1 MPNKMFAAIDV
12 GSYELN
18 LKIVEFVDKKMKI
31 IDDVRYRL
39 DLGTDSYAKGKI
51 PADKVSELIRI
62 LKEFAGIMKSY
73 KVSNYKAYGT
83 SAIREVRNK
92 KILIDQIEQRTNIKI
107 DVLSNSEQRFLNYKS
122 VASKGVDFL
131 KIIEKDTAIIDI
143 GGGSI
148 QISLFNNGKLDVSQ
162 NIDIGAIRLLGN
174 IKSFDV
180 KTSRYEDLLEEM
192 VSSQLT
198 VFARLYLQNRKI
210 ENLIIVDD
218 YLSPMVWNVT
228 GKNQMQGFMDCRA
241 FFDFVD
247 TLKGLYAGVLAG
259 SYSEELEN
267 KDLVGVSAALIKE
280 TIEITGAKQI
290 WAPGVTLTDG
300 IAYEYGEKR
309 HLISLEHDFEEDI
322 IAFARYISLR
332 YMGDEKRCRNLEN
345 ISLKLF
351 DAMKS
356 VHGLKE
362 RDRLLL
368 RMAAILHECGKYISM
383 HNLST
388 CSYDIIIS
396 TEIIGLSHDEREILA
411 NVVKHN
417 HAYLD
422 FDVDKSGIM
431 LKDNDAYM
439 RTAKLTAI
447 LRLANGMDKSKKQK
461 FTDIKAV
468 LKDNILNIS
477 VYTNKDITLEKGL
490 FIKRADF
497 FEEIYHVRPVINQ
510 ITRLS

>member
-1 MPNKMFAAIDV
+1 MHNRMFAAIDV

-18 LKIVEFVDKKMKI
+18 LKIVEFIDKQMRI
-31 IDDVRYRL
+31 IENVRYPL
-39 DLGTDSYAKGKI
+39 DLGTDSYAKRKI
-51 PADKVSELIRI
+51 SADKVSELIRI

-73 KVSNYKAYGT
+73 KVSAYKAYGT

-122 VASKGVDFL
+122 VASKGKDFL
-131 KIIEKDTAIIDI
+131 KTIEKGTAILDI

-148 QISLFNNGKLDVSQ
+148 QISLFNNGKLDISQ
-162 NIDIGAIRLLGN
+162 NMDIGAIRLLGHL
-174 IKSFDV
+174 KSFEV
-180 KTSRYEDLLEEM
+180 KSSRYEEILEEM

-218 YLSPMVWNVT
+218 YLAPLVWHKT
-228 GKNQMQGFMDCRA
+228 RESDKKGFMEIKE
-241 FFDFVD
+241 FFNFINSI
-247 TLKGLYAGVLAG
+247 KGADRGCNDIAYNQDIENRELVEVVTALA
-259 SYSEELEN
+259 
-267 KDLVGVSAALIKE
+267 KE

-290 WAPGVTLTDG
+290 WAPGATLTDG
-300 IAYEYGEKR
+300 IAYEYGEKKR
-309 HLISLEHDFEEDI
+309 LISFHHDFEEDI
-322 IAFARYISLR
+322 IAFARFISTR
-332 YMGDEKRCRNLEN
+332 YMGDENRYRTLED
-345 ISLKLF
+345 ISLKVF

-368 RMAAILHECGKYISM
+368 RMAAILHDCGKYISM
-383 HNLST
+383 QHMST

-431 LKDNDAYM
+431 LKDGEAYM
-439 RTAKLTAI
+439 KTAKLTAI
-447 LRLANGMDKSKKQK
+447 LRLANGMDKSKKHK
-461 FTDIKAV
+461 FTDIKAT
-468 LKDNILNIS
+468 LKDNILNIN
-477 VYTNKDITLEKGL
+477 VYTNKDITLEKG
-490 FIKRADF
+490 FFAKRADF
-497 FEEIYHVRPVINQ
+497 FEEIYHVRPIINQ
-510 ITRLS
+510 IAKL